1 MRQFVAGSLYNARV
15 FNICESIMT
24 AEIKPFPSAKT
35 EVPANLV
42 KDTVLRRQVKLF
54 GNILGEILRDHA
66 GQRVFA
72 AVEAL
77 RKGHIGLRKQDNI
90 TKRGRLSRLIE
101 SLDAETLSHVVR
113 AFSIYFSLVNI
124 AEESFSHIQRR
135 KDEDKNGPRWAGSF
149 EATVRDMQSRG
160 ISHPQMQ
167 TLFDQLAYIPV
178 ITAHPTESKRRTVME
193 ALRRVFVISE
203 QLNEPLNR
211 FERDQVVEQL
221 KRHIKL
227 LYMTN
232 EVRERRLQVLDEV
245 KNGLHYFKK
254 SLFVAVPKVY
264 RNMERAVRSAYPVQN
279 DEDQPLVIPSFIR
292 FGSWIGGDRD
302 GNPFV
307 KPQTTVMALR
317 LQAREALSE
326 YERRI
331 VGLTNLLTHSIRL
344 CKPSQAFLH
353 SLAEDELQVPETFA
367 SNPDRFKS
375 EPYRR
380 KLYIMHQR
388 LLCTLHAVE
397 QRIEGLEPSRS
408 GCGYRHEQE
417 LLQDLYLIRDS
428 LISHGDANIAD
439 GELQDMIRLVE
450 SFGFYLTQLDVRQE
464 STIHTEAVHEI
475 LRQLGVNDYHA
486 YSEQERLDVLAKYL
500 IASKPAI
507 NKDLLSEISRETLEL
522 FEVIAS
528 MREEVSP
535 NAFGNYV
542 ISMTHAA
549 SHVMEVMFLAW
560 AAGLAGRENN
570 NWFCHVR
577 ISPLFETIND
587 LAHIEPVMTQLLDNQ
602 TYAELLKASG
612 NKQEVMLGYSD
623 SCKDGGILSSAW
635 SLYQAQQKIT
645 GLTNARNIQCRLFHG
660 RGGTI
665 GRGGGPTYDSILAQ
679 PAGTV
684 HGEIKFTEQGEVL
697 SYKYS
702 NQETAV
708 YELTMGLSGLLQASQ
723 NLVQPS
729 EPDNEQYRQI
739 MKELADTGEQQYR
752 ELTDR
757 TPGFLDYFYEATPV
771 SEIALMNIGSRPSHR
786 KKSDRSKGSV
796 RAIGWVF
803 GWAQS
808 RHTLPAW
815 YGIGT
820 ALSKWASDRPERTK
834 QLQEMYQNWP
844 FFRSLLSNTQM
855 SLFKA
860 DMRIAHTYINLCQ
873 DKRQAEDIYQTIR
886 QEHERTLRHVLSVA
900 QLPYLMAETP
910 QLVLSLTRRNPYLD
924 QLNQI
929 QLMLIRRY
937 RNEKVDEEERAQWL
951 DPRLRTINAIAAGMR
966 NTG

>member
-1 MRQFVAGSLYNARV
+1 MCSLYNVAV
-15 FNICESIMT
+15 FTNRDRIMT

-35 EVPANLV
+35 EVPATLV
-42 KDTVLRRQVKLF
+42 KDKLLRRQVKLF
-54 GNILGEILRDHA
+54 GNILGEMLRDHA

-90 TKRGRLSRLIE
+90 TKRARLSRLIE
-101 SLDAETLSHVVR
+101 SLDAETLTHVVR

-124 AEESFSHIQRR
+124 AEESYSHIQRR
-135 KDEDKNGPRWAGSF
+135 KDEDKNGPRWIGSF
-149 EATVRDMQSRG
+149 ETTVRDMKEQG
-160 ISHPQMQ
+160 FNQAQMQ
-167 TLFDQLAYIPV
+167 SLFDQLAYIPV

-203 QLNEPLNR
+203 KLNEPLSR
-211 FERDQVVEQL
+211 SERELVIEQL
-221 KRHIKL
+221 KRHIKI

-232 EVRERRLQVLDEV
+232 EVRERRLQVIDEV

-264 RNMERAVRSAYPVQN
+264 RNMERAVRGTYPVLSE
-279 DEDQPLVIPSFIR
+279 EDQTIVVPSFIR

-331 VGLTNLLTHSIRL
+331 ISLSNLLTHSIRL
-344 CKPSQAFLH
+344 CQPSQAFLH

-367 SNPDRFKS
+367 SNPDRFKT

-388 LLCTLHAVE
+388 LLCTLHAIE
-397 QRIEGLEPSRS
+397 QRIEGLEPSKS

-428 LISHGDANIAD
+428 LIGHGDAIIAE
-439 GELQDMIRLVE
+439 GELKDMIRLVE
-450 SFGFYLTQLDVRQE
+450 TFGFYLAQLDVRQE
-464 STIHTEAVHEI
+464 STIHTEAVHEV
-475 LRQLGVNDYHA
+475 LRQLGLSDYH
-486 YSEQERLDVLAKYL
+486 SHGEQERLDVLAKYL
-500 IASKPAI
+500 TASKPAI
-507 NKDLLSEISRETLEL
+507 NKDLLSEMSRETLEL
-522 FEVIAS
+522 FEVIAR

-560 AAGLAGRENN
+560 AAGLAGIAND
-570 NWFCHVR
+570 NWFCHIR

-587 LAHIEPVMTQLLDNQ
+587 LAHIEPVMTRLLDNS

-623 SCKDGGILSSAW
+623 SCKDGGILSSGW

-645 GLTNARNIQCRLFHG
+645 SLTKVRNIQCRLFHG

-679 PAGTV
+679 PEGTV

-708 YELTMGLSGLLQASQ
+708 YELTMGVSGLLKASQ

-729 EPDNEQYRQI
+729 TPDNDQYRQI

-815 YGIGT
+815 YGIGM
-820 ALSKWASDRPERTK
+820 ALNKWTNERTERAK

-860 DMRIAHTYINLCQ
+860 DMQIAHTYINLCQ
-873 DKRQAEDIYQTIR
+873 DKRQAEEIYQAIR
-886 QEHERTLRHVLSVA
+886 QEYERTLRQVLSVS
-900 QLPYLMAETP
+900 QLPFLLAETP
-910 QLVLSLTRRNPYLD
+910 QLALSLTRRNPYLD
-924 QLNQI
+924 PLNQI

-937 RNEKVDEEERAQWL
+937 RNENVNEDERAQWL
-951 DPRLRTINAIAAGMR
+951 DPLLRTINAIAAGMR

>member
-1 MRQFVAGSLYNARV
+1 L
-15 FNICESIMT
+15 
-24 AEIKPFPSAKT
+24 
-35 EVPANLV
+35 
-42 KDTVLRRQVKLF
+42 
-54 GNILGEILRDHA
+54 
-66 GQRVFA
+66 FA
-72 AVEAL
+72 A
-77 RKGHIGLRKQDNI
+77 I
-90 TKRGRLSRLIE
+90 
-101 SLDAETLSHVVR
+101 
-113 AFSIYFSLVNI
+113 
-124 AEESFSHIQRR
+124 
-135 KDEDKNGPRWAGSF
+135 
-149 EATVRDMQSRG
+149 
-160 ISHPQMQ
+160 
-167 TLFDQLAYIPV
+167 
-178 ITAHPTESKRRTVME
+178 
-193 ALRRVFVISE
+193 
-203 QLNEPLNR
+203 
-211 FERDQVVEQL
+211 
-221 KRHIKL
+221 
-227 LYMTN
+227 
-232 EVRERRLQVLDEV
+232 
-245 KNGLHYFKK
+245 
-254 SLFVAVPKVY
+254 PKVY
-264 RNMERAVRSAYPVQN
+264 RNLERAVHSAYSTQGGEAQAIV
-279 DEDQPLVIPSFIR
+279 VPSMIR

-317 LQAREALSE
+317 LQAREVLSE
-326 YERRI
+326 YEKRI
-331 VGLTNLLTHSIRL
+331 ISLSNLLTHSIRL
-344 CKPSQAFLH
+344 CQPSPAFMQ
-353 SLAEDELQVPETFA
+353 SLADDEQQVPETFA
-367 SNPDRFKS
+367 SSPDRFMS

-388 LLCTLHAVE
+388 LLCTLQAINY
-397 QRIEGLEPSRS
+397 RIEGLEP
-408 GCGYRHEQE
+408 GKNACGYRYEQE
-417 LLQDLYLIRDS
+417 LLQDLYTIRDS
-428 LISHGDANIAD
+428 LISHGDENIAN

-450 SFGFYLTQLDVRQE
+450 TFGFYLAQLDVRQE
-464 STIHTEAVHEI
+464 STIHTQTVHEV
-475 LRQLGVNDYHA
+475 LRQLGVDDYHSH
-486 YSEQERLDVLAKYL
+486 SEQERLELLAKYL
-500 IASKPAI
+500 TVSRPAI
-507 NKDLLSEISRETLEL
+507 NRELLSEMSRETLEL
-522 FEVIAS
+522 FEVIAR

-560 AAGLAGRENN
+560 TAGLAGMTNDT
-570 NWFCHVR
+570 WFCHIR

-587 LAHIEPVMTQLLDNQ
+587 LAHIEPVMTQLLDNT
-602 TYAELLKASG
+602 TYAALLKASG

-645 GLTNARNIQCRLFHG
+645 SLTTARDIQCRLFHG

-679 PAGTV
+679 PEGTV

-708 YELTMGLSGLLQASQ
+708 YELTMGVSGLLKASQ
-723 NLVQPS
+723 NLVQPTA
-729 EPDNEQYRQI
+729 PDNEKYRKI
-739 MKELADTGEQQYR
+739 MQDLASSGEQQYR

-820 ALSKWASDRPERTK
+820 ALNKWIADRPERTR

-860 DMRIAHTYINLCQ
+860 DMRIAHTYISLCQ
-873 DKRQAEDIYQTIR
+873 DKHRAEDIYQAII
-886 QEHERTLRHVLSVA
+886 QEYEHTLYHVLSVA
-900 QLPYLMAETP
+900 QLPFLLAETP
-910 QLVLSLTRRNPYLD
+910 QLALSLTRRNPYLD
-924 QLNQI
+924 PLNQI

-937 RNEKVDEEERAQWL
+937 RNENVSEEERAQWL
-951 DPRLRTINAIAAGMR
+951 DPLLRTINAIAAGMR

>member
-1 MRQFVAGSLYNARV
+1 
-15 FNICESIMT
+15 MT

-35 EVPANLV
+35 EVPATLV
-42 KDTVLRRQVKLF
+42 KDKLLRRQVKLF
-54 GNILGEILRDHA
+54 GNILGEILREHA

-77 RKGHIGLRKQDNI
+77 RKGHISLRKQESV
-90 TKRGRLSRLIE
+90 TKRSRLSRLIE
-101 SLDAETLSHVVR
+101 SLDAETLTHVVR

-135 KDEDKNGPRWAGSF
+135 KDEDKSGPRWPGSF
-149 EATVRDMQSRG
+149 EATVRDMKAQGLSQA
-160 ISHPQMQ
+160 QMQ
-167 TLFDQLAYIPV
+167 TLFDRLAYIPV

-193 ALRRVFVISE
+193 GLRRIFVISE
-203 QLNEPLNR
+203 KLNGPLSHS
-211 FERDQVVEQL
+211 ERGQVVEQL
-221 KRHIKL
+221 KRHIKT

-232 EVRERRLQVLDEV
+232 EVRERRLQVIDEV

-264 RNMERAVRSAYPVQN
+264 RNMERAVRGTYPVLSE
-279 DEDQPLVIPSFIR
+279 EDQAITVPSFIR

-326 YERRI
+326 YETRI
-331 VGLTNLLTHSIRL
+331 TALSNLLTHSILL
-344 CKPSQAFLH
+344 CKPSQTFLH
-353 SLAEDELQVPETFA
+353 SLADDEVQVPETFA

-388 LLCTLHAVE
+388 LLCTLHAIE
-397 QRIEGLEPSRS
+397 YRIEGLEAPRN
-408 GCGYRHEQE
+408 GCGYRHEEE
-417 LLQDLYLIRDS
+417 LLRDLYIIRDS
-428 LISHGDANIAD
+428 LISHGDGVIAD
-439 GELQDMIRLVE
+439 GELKDLIRLVE
-450 SFGFYLTQLDVRQE
+450 TFGFYLTQLDVRQE
-464 STIHTEAVHEI
+464 STIHTEAVHEV
-475 LRQLGVNDYHA
+475 LRQLGVTDYNSH
-486 YSEQERLDVLAKYL
+486 SEAERLAVLAKYL
-500 IASKPAI
+500 TASKPAI

-522 FEVIAS
+522 FEVIAN

-560 AAGLAGRENN
+560 VAGLAGIQNN
-570 NWFCHVR
+570 KCFCHVR

-587 LAHIEPVMTQLLDNQ
+587 LAHIEPVMTQLLDNS

-623 SCKDGGILSSAW
+623 SCKDGGILSSGW

-645 GLTNARNIQCRLFHG
+645 TLTQSRNIQCRLFHG

-708 YELTMGLSGLLQASQ
+708 YELTMGVSGLLKASQ

-729 EPDNEQYRQI
+729 TPDNEQYRKI

-752 ELTDR
+752 DLTDR

-815 YGIGT
+815 YGIGQ
-820 ALSKWASDRPERTK
+820 ALHKWTNERPERIK

-844 FFRSLLSNTQM
+844 FFRSFFSNTQM
-855 SLFKA
+855 ALFKA

-873 DKRQAEDIYQTIR
+873 DKRQAEEIYQAIR
-886 QEHERTLRHVLSVA
+886 QEYERTLRHVLSVA
-900 QLPYLMAETP
+900 QLPFLLAETP
-910 QLVLSLTRRNPYLD
+910 QLALSLTRRNPYLD
-924 QLNQI
+924 PLNQI

-937 RNEKVDEEERAQWL
+937 RNESVSEEERTQWL
-951 DPRLRTINAIAAGMR
+951 DPLLRSINAIAAGMR

>member
-1 MRQFVAGSLYNARV
+1 
-15 FNICESIMT
+15 MT
-24 AEIKPFPSAKT
+24 AEIKAFPSAKS
-35 EVPANLV
+35 EVPGNLV
-42 KDTVLRRQVKLF
+42 KDKPLRRQVKLF

-77 RKGHIGLRKQDNI
+77 RKGHISLRKEENI
-90 TKRGRLSRLIE
+90 TKRARLSKLIE
-101 SLDAETLSHVVR
+101 TLDAETLSHVVR

-124 AEESFSHIQRR
+124 AEESYSHAQRR
-135 KDEDKNGPRWAGSF
+135 KDEGKHGPRWSGSF
-149 EATVRDMQSRG
+149 ETTIRDMQAQG
-160 ISHPQMQ
+160 LDHTHLQ
-167 TLFDQLAYIPV
+167 TVLNQLAYIPV

-193 ALRRVFVISE
+193 DLRRIFLVSEKLNGPLSHSERELVI
-203 QLNEPLNR
+203 
-211 FERDQVVEQL
+211 EQL
-221 KRHIKL
+221 KRNIKI
-227 LYMTN
+227 LYLTN
-232 EVRERRLQVLDEV
+232 EVRERRLQVIDEV

-254 SLFVAVPKVY
+254 SLFVAVPKAY
-264 RNMERAVRSAYPVQN
+264 RNLEHAVREAYPEMATSEQAISV
-279 DEDQPLVIPSFIR
+279 PSFIR

-317 LQAREALSE
+317 LQAREALKE
-326 YERRI
+326 YDYRI
-331 VGLTNLLTHSIRL
+331 ALLTNLLTHSNRL
-344 CKPSQAFLH
+344 CQFSQAFLQ
-353 SLAEDELQVPETFA
+353 SLAEDEHKIPETFA
-367 SNPDRFKS
+367 NNPERFKT

-388 LLCTLHAVE
+388 LLCTLRAIE
-397 QRIEGLEPSRS
+397 QRIEGLDPARN

-417 LLQDLYLIRDS
+417 LLRDLYLIRDS
-428 LISHGDANIAD
+428 LVANGDALIAD
-439 GELQDMIRLVE
+439 GELKDLIRLVE
-450 SFGFYLTQLDVRQE
+450 SFGFYLTKLDMRQE
-464 STIHTEAVHEI
+464 STIHTETVHEI
-475 LRQLGVNDYHA
+475 LCQLGVTDYHA
-486 YSEQERLDVLAKYL
+486 LGEGERLAILAKYL
-500 IASKPAI
+500 TSSRPAI
-507 NKDLLSEISRETLEL
+507 NKDVLGEMSRETLEL
-522 FEVIAS
+522 FEVITN

-535 NAFGNYV
+535 DAFGNYV

-560 AAGLAGRENN
+560 VAGLAGRENDK
-570 NWFCHVR
+570 WFCHIR

-587 LAHIEPVMTQLLDNQ
+587 LAHIEPVMTQLLDNP

-623 SCKDGGILSSAW
+623 SCKDGGILSSSW

-645 GLTNARNIQCRLFHG
+645 SLTRERHIQCRLFHG

-708 YELTMGLSGLLQASQ
+708 YELTMGISGLLKASQ
-723 NLVQPS
+723 NLVRPS
-729 EPDNEQYRQI
+729 EPDNEQYRRI
-739 MKELADTGEQQYR
+739 MKELADSGELQYR
-752 ELTDR
+752 DLTDR

-786 KKSDRSKGSV
+786 KKSDRSKSSV

-803 GWAQS
+803 SWAQS

-815 YGIGT
+815 YGIGS
-820 ALSKWASDRPERTK
+820 ALHKWASERPDRVK
-834 QLQEMYQNWP
+834 QLQEMYHHWP

-860 DMRIAHTYINLCQ
+860 DMRIAHTYVNLCQ
-873 DKRQAEDIYQTIR
+873 DKRQAEDIYQSIR
-886 QEHERTLRHVLSVA
+886 QEYERTLRHVLSVA
-900 QLPYLMAETP
+900 QLPYLLAETP
-910 QLVLSLTRRNPYLD
+910 QLALSLTRRNPYLD
-924 QLNQI
+924 PLNQI

-937 RNEKVDEEERAQWL
+937 RNEAVSEEERQQWL
-951 DPRLRTINAIAAGMR
+951 DPLLRTINAIAAGMR

>member
-1 MRQFVAGSLYNARV
+1 
-15 FNICESIMT
+15 MT

-35 EVPANLV
+35 EVPASLV
-42 KDTVLRRQVKLF
+42 KDKSLRRQVKLF

-77 RKGHIGLRKQDNI
+77 RKGHISLRRQDNI
-90 TKRGRLSRLIE
+90 TKRARLSRLIE

-124 AEESFSHIQRR
+124 AEESYSHIQRR
-135 KDEDKNGPRWAGSF
+135 KDEDKTGPRWTGSF
-149 EATVRDMQSRG
+149 ETTIRDMKQQGFNRE
-160 ISHPQMQ
+160 QLQ
-167 TLFDQLAYIPV
+167 TLFDRLAYIPV

-193 ALRRVFVISE
+193 GLRRIFVTSE
-203 QLNEPLNR
+203 KLNEPLSQS
-211 FERDQVVEQL
+211 EREQVIDQL
-221 KRHIKL
+221 KRHIKI

-232 EVRERRLQVLDEV
+232 EVRERRLQVMDEV
-245 KNGLHYFKK
+245 KNGVHYFQK

-264 RNMERAVRSAYPVQN
+264 RNLEQAIRKDYPVLS
-279 DEDQPLVIPSFIR
+279 DEDRPLVVPSFIR

-317 LQAREALSE
+317 LKAREALSE

-331 VGLTNLLTHSIRL
+331 AYLTNLLTHSIRL
-344 CKPSQAFLH
+344 CKPSQAFMH
-353 SLAEDELQVPETFA
+353 SLAEDEQQVPETFA

-388 LLCTLHAVE
+388 LLCTLHTIE
-397 QRIEGLEPSRS
+397 QRIEGLEPTKS

-428 LISHGDANIAD
+428 LISHGDENIAE
-439 GELQDMIRLVE
+439 GELKDMIRLVE

-464 STIHTEAVHEI
+464 STIHSEAVHEI
-475 LRQLGVNDYHA
+475 LRQFGVSDYHA
-486 YSEQERLDVLAKYL
+486 HSEQERLEILAKYL
-500 IASKPAI
+500 TASKPAI
-507 NKDLLSEISRETLEL
+507 NKDLLSEMSRETLEL
-522 FEVIAS
+522 FEVIAY

-560 AAGLAGRENN
+560 AAGLAGLQNN
-570 NWFCHVR
+570 IWFCHIR

-587 LAHIEPVMTQLLDNQ
+587 LAHIEPVMTQLLDNA

-645 GLTNARNIQCRLFHG
+645 SLTKARNIQCRLFHG

-708 YELTMGLSGLLQASQ
+708 YELTMGVSGLLKASE
-723 NLVQPS
+723 NLVQAVAP
-729 EPDNEQYRQI
+729 ENERYRQI
-739 MKELADTGEQQYR
+739 MKEIADSGEQSYR
-752 ELTDR
+752 DLTDR

-786 KKSDRSKGSV
+786 KKTDRSKGSV

-820 ALSKWASDRPERTK
+820 ALNKWIDDRPERTK

-860 DMRIAHTYINLCQ
+860 DMRIAHTYISLCQ
-873 DKRQAEDIYQTIR
+873 NKNQAEDIYQAIR
-886 QEHERTLRHVLSVA
+886 HEHERTVRHVLSLA
-900 QLPYLMAETP
+900 QLPFLLAETP
-910 QLVLSLTRRNPYLD
+910 QLALSLTRRNPYLD
-924 QLNQI
+924 PLNQI

-937 RNEKVDEEERAQWL
+937 RNERVSEEERTQWL
-951 DPRLRTINAIAAGMR
+951 DPLLRTINAIAAGMR

>member
-1 MRQFVAGSLYNARV
+1 MTVKSKSVSKNENSQARQ
-15 FNICESIMT
+15 
-24 AEIKPFPSAKT
+24 
-35 EVPANLV
+35 V

-54 GNILGEILRDHA
+54 GNILGEILREHA
-66 GQRVFA
+66 GQRAFA

-77 RKGHIGLRKQDNI
+77 RKGHIGLRKQENI

-101 SLDAETLSHVVR
+101 SLDAETLTHVVR

-124 AEESFSHIQRR
+124 AEESYSHYLRR
-135 KDEDKNGPRWAGSF
+135 KEGGKYGARWTGSF
-149 EATVRDMQSRG
+149 TTTIQKMKDQG
-160 ISHPQMQ
+160 ISHEQMQ
-167 TLFDQLAYIPV
+167 TLLNSLAYIPV

-193 ALRRVFVISE
+193 GLRRIFEISTK
-203 QLNEPLNR
+203 LNEPLTQV
-211 FERDQVVEQL
+211 ERDQVTDQL
-221 KRHIKL
+221 KRYIKQ

-232 EVRERRLQVLDEV
+232 EVRERRLQVIDEV
-245 KNGLHYFKK
+245 KNGMHYFRK
-254 SLFVAVPKVY
+254 SLFEAVPRVY
-264 RNMERAVRSAYPVQN
+264 RNMERAVRVMYSESGDDAP
-279 DEDQPLVIPSFIR
+279 ELTIPSFIQ

-307 KPQTTVMALR
+307 KPQTTVMAMR
-317 LQAREALSE
+317 LKAREALSE

-331 VGLTNLLTHSIRL
+331 VSLTNLLTHSIRF
-344 CKPSQAFLH
+344 CKPSQEFLQ
-353 SLAEDELQVPETFA
+353 SLTEDELLVPETFA
-367 SNPDRFKS
+367 SSPDRFKS

-388 LLCTLHAVE
+388 LLCTLHAIE
-397 QRIEGLEPSRS
+397 QRIEGLEPTKS

-417 LLQDLYLIRDS
+417 LLNDLYLIRDS
-428 LISHGDANIAD
+428 LIGHGDANVAK
-439 GELQDMIRLVE
+439 GELQDVIRLVE
-450 SFGFYLTQLDVRQE
+450 SFGFYLTHLDCRQE
-464 STIHTEAVHEI
+464 STIHTETVHEI
-475 LRQLGVNDYHA
+475 LKQLGVDDYNSC
-486 YSEQERLDVLAKYL
+486 SEQERLEVLAKYL
-500 IASKPAI
+500 SSSKPAI
-507 NKDLLSEISRETLEL
+507 NKDLLSEVSRETFEL
-522 FEVIAS
+522 FEVIAY
-528 MREEVSP
+528 MREEISP
-535 NAFGNYV
+535 DAFGNYV

-560 AAGLAGRENN
+560 ASGLAGQVNSS
-570 NWFCHVR
+570 WFCHIR
-577 ISPLFETIND
+577 ISPLFETIDD
-587 LAHIEPVMTQLLDNQ
+587 LAHIEPVMTQLLNNQ

-612 NKQEVMLGYSD
+612 NMQEVMLGYSD

-645 GLTNARNIQCRLFHG
+645 RLTKERGIHCRLFHG

-702 NQETAV
+702 NPETAV
-708 YELTMGLSGLLQASQ
+708 YELTMGVSGLLIASE
-723 NLVQPS
+723 NLVQPI
-729 EPDNEQYRQI
+729 EPDNEEYRSI
-739 MKELADTGEQQYR
+739 MKELANSGEQHYR
-752 ELTDR
+752 QLTDR

-820 ALSKWASDRPERTK
+820 ALDKWVNQGSEFKDK
-834 QLQEMYQNWP
+834 LQEMYQNWP

-860 DMRIAHTYINLCQ
+860 DMRIAHTYISLCMN
-873 DKRQAEDIYQTIR
+873 KIQAEDIYQAIR
-886 QEHERTLRHVLSVA
+886 GEYEDTLQHVLSVA
-900 QLPYLMAETP
+900 QLPYLMAESP
-910 QLVLSLTRRNPYLD
+910 QLALSLTRRNPYLD
-924 QLNQI
+924 PLNQI

-937 RNEKVDEEERAQWL
+937 RNENVTEEERRQWL
-951 DPRLRTINAIAAGMR
+951 DPLLRSINAIAAGMR

>member
-1 MRQFVAGSLYNARV
+1 
-15 FNICESIMT
+15 MT

-42 KDTVLRRQVKLF
+42 KDKVLRRQVKLF

-77 RKGHIGLRKQDNI
+77 RKGHIGLRKEDNI
-90 TKRGRLSRLIE
+90 TKRARMSRLVE
-101 SLDAETLSHVVR
+101 SLDAETLTHVVR

-124 AEESFSHIQRR
+124 AEESFSHFQRR
-135 KDEDKNGPRWAGSF
+135 KESGKYGARWTGSF
-149 EATVRDMQSRG
+149 TTTVQKMKDQG
-160 ISHPQMQ
+160 ISHNQMQ
-167 TLFDQLAYIPV
+167 TLLNSMAYIPV

-193 ALRRVFVISE
+193 ALRRIFIISVK
-203 QLNEPLNR
+203 LNEPLTQV
-211 FERDQVVEQL
+211 EREQVTDQL
-221 KRHIKL
+221 KRYIKQ

-232 EVRERRLQVLDEV
+232 EVRERRLQVIDEV
-245 KNGLHYFKK
+245 KNGLHYFRK
-254 SLFVAVPKVY
+254 SLFEAVPKVY
-264 RNMERAVRSAYPVQN
+264 RNMERAVRVMYPN
-279 DEDQPLVIPSFIR
+279 TADDTSPLTIPSFIR

-307 KPQTTVMALR
+307 KPQTTIMALR
-317 LQAREALSE
+317 LKAREALSE

-331 VGLTNLLTHSIRL
+331 VSLTNLLTHSIRF
-344 CKPSQAFLH
+344 CKPSEAFLH
-353 SLAEDELQVPETFA
+353 SLAEDEKQVPETFA
-367 SNPDRFKS
+367 SSPDRFES

-388 LLCTLHAVE
+388 LLCTLHALK
-397 QRIEGLEPSRS
+397 QRLEGLEPAISD
-408 GCGYRHEQE
+408 CGYRHEQE

-428 LISHGDANIAD
+428 LIGHGDANIAE

-450 SFGFYLTQLDVRQE
+450 SFGFYLTQLDLRQE

-475 LRQLGVNDYHA
+475 LKQMGVNDYHA
-486 YSEQERLDVLAKYL
+486 FSEKERLEVLSNYL
-500 IASKPAI
+500 GASKPAI
-507 NKDLLSEISRETLEL
+507 NKELLSEISRETLEL
-522 FEVIAS
+522 FEVIS
-528 MREEVSP
+528 GMREEISP

-560 AAGLAGRENN
+560 TAGLAGYENN
-570 NWFCHVR
+570 SWFCHVR
-577 ISPLFETIND
+577 ISPLFETIDD
-587 LAHIEPVMTQLLDNQ
+587 LAHIEPVMTQLLDNP

-645 GLTNARNIQCRLFHG
+645 RLTKERGIQCRLFHG

-702 NQETAV
+702 NKETAV
-708 YELTMGLSGLLQASQ
+708 YELTMGVSGLLLASE
-723 NLVQPS
+723 NLVLPVQ
-729 EPDNEQYRQI
+729 PDNPEYRQI

-820 ALSKWASDRPERTK
+820 ALNKWINDRPERTK
-834 QLQEMYQNWP
+834 QLQEMYENWP

-860 DMRIAHTYINLCQ
+860 DMRIAHTYVNLCQ
-873 DKRQAEDIYQTIR
+873 NKRQAEDIYQAIR
-886 QEHERTLRHVLSVA
+886 QEHECTIRHVLSVA
-900 QLPYLMAETP
+900 QLPFLMAETP
-910 QLVLSLTRRNPYLD
+910 QLALSLTRRNPYLD
-924 QLNQI
+924 PLNQI

-937 RNEKVDEEERAQWL
+937 RNENVTEDEREQWL
-951 DPRLRTINAIAAGMR
+951 DPLLRTINAIAAGMR